1 MTTRARSP
9 RTIGDYVVL
18 RELGRGGMG
27 AVYLAQDPVLDRK
40 VAIKVIAGYRDHPG
54 ARARFLVEARA
65 VARLSHPN
73 VVAVFRAGEHDG
85 EPYLVAE
92 YIDGVALDQV
102 PRPLAPDVLR
112 ELALGLARGLAA
124 AHKEGILHRDVKPGN
139 AIVGKDGT
147 VKLLDFGLAKLDERS
162 GVEPAPVAA
171 PSTTIAD
178 SPTVPGTPTAR
189 TGDPDATRTF
199 TPPANEA
206 TPSAGAA
213 DAGELTQAGSRMGT
227 PRYMPPE
234 AWRGERLTAAS
245 DVFSLGLVLWELIA
259 GRHPLAALE
268 PEALPA
274 AAAHVP
280 SLTTAGVPVRP
291 ALARVI
297 DRAVAADPAA
307 RPADAGALVTALVA
321 AFDGPDEVADDPAA
335 ARANERP
342 SRAVAAMMIAA
353 GGAAVAGVAWVARPR
368 GSSSSGAPDAA
379 VVAVVRDAGVDA
391 TPPTGEARQFP
402 STALTTT
409 GACASEP
416 VFIDAATLAYSL
428 ISRDEVDLYTLV
440 PGATPERLAGVPGA
454 WDWRPKRGRNRGE
467 VLYSTDGPDGSMRIH
482 AVARASGAVR
492 EVLVGYEVGA
502 VGDALF
508 VLTDDDG
515 GKWVHRRTGATDER
529 VVETPGSTDRLA
541 VSDDGK
547 TLALVLAE
555 PGSTPQICLIDVATR
570 GVRCVDDVVPA
581 TAPPSFG
588 LAPLSFGAGGQT
600 LYVGS
605 TLGVYAIDVASATV
619 HARIS
624 GLSAT
629 GGVAV
634 SPDGRVLV
642 YSDCRSYGEI
652 VAVGTDAVAQVLVEG
667 GQVRSPVAMPG
678 GGVAY
683 LSNDPVNGIRLIAL
697 AVDGA
702 ERVLASDH
710 QDLGRPAFSTD
721 GERVAYARGGRGVFV
736 QPLAGGDEVAWTTAA
751 DARTPLWQPD
761 GGLVYARTDGT
772 TWSLWSQASADAAP
786 VRLVDGWRLQDVRG
800 DRLLLH
806 QSPARLAWYSLA
818 TGAVTPI
825 RMGELATK
833 TVLAARALPDGAIA
847 ALVSETSSIVR
858 LDPRTAKITTI
869 YAYGIGQTA
878 QEFTVLGDGRIAVR
892 LEVWLGE
899 LYQLSPKW

>member
-162 GVEPAPVAA
+162 GVEPAATPTAA

-297 DRAVAADPAA
+297 DRAVAADPGA
-307 RPADAGALVTALVA
+307 RPADASALVTALVA
-321 AFDGPDEVADDPAA
+321 AFDGPDEVLDDPAA

-342 SRAVAAMMIAA
+342 SRAVAAMMIVA

-391 TPPTGEARQFP
+391 VAPTVKP
-402 STALTTT
+402 VALTAT

-416 VFIDAATLAYSL
+416 AFVDAATLAYSM
-428 ISRDEVDLYTLV
+428 ITRDAVDIYAVV
-440 PGATPERLAGVPGA
+440 PGGPSMRLAHVEGA
-454 WDWRPKRGRNRGE
+454 WSWRPKRGRHRGE
-467 VLYSTDGPDGSMRIH
+467 VLFSTDGADGRMRIM
-482 AVARASGAVR
+482 AVSRASGGLR
-492 EVLVGYEVGA
+492 EAMVGYEVA
-502 VGDALF
+502 AAGDALF
-508 VLTDDDG
+508 VLTDEDEG
-515 GKWVHRRTGATDER
+515 AWVHQRTGTTDLR
-529 VVETPGSTDRLA
+529 LVETPGSTDRLTA
-541 VSDDGK
+541 SVDGK
-547 TLALVLAE
+547 TLALVVAE
-555 PGSTPQICLIDVATR
+555 RGVTPRLCLIDVATR
-570 GVRCVDDVVPA
+570 AVRCLEDVIPESASPA
-581 TAPPSFG
+581 FSPD
-588 LAPLSFGAGGQT
+588 GAT
-600 LYVGS
+600 LYVGG
-605 TLGVYAIDVASATV
+605 TKDLFAIDVATGRPRVVAADV
-619 HARIS
+619 AP
-624 GLSAT
+624 T

-634 SPDGRVLV
+634 SPDGRALV

-652 VAVGTDAVAQVLVEG
+652 VVVGAGAAPTVLVEG
-667 GQVRSPVAMPG
+667 GRVRSPVAMPDG
-678 GGVAY
+678 GLAF
-683 LSNDPVNGIRLIAL
+683 LANDPVRGIRIVARS
-697 AVDGA
+697 ADGT
-702 ERVLASDH
+702 ERVLATDDR
-710 QDLGRPAFSTD
+710 DLGRPAFSVD
-721 GERVAYARGGRGVFV
+721 GALVAYARGGRGVFV
-736 QPLAGGDEVAWTTAA
+736 RPLAGGDEVTWTTAA

-772 TWSLWSQASADAAP
+772 AWSLWSQATADAAP
-786 VRLVDGWRLQDVRG
+786 VRLVDGWRLQDVHG

-818 TGAVTPI
+818 TGAITPI
-825 RMGELATK
+825 RVGALADQ
-833 TVLAARALPDGAIA
+833 TVLAARALPDGSVA
-847 ALVSETSSIVR
+847 ALMAESASIVR
-858 LDPRTAKITTI
+858 LDARTAKVTVLHR
-869 YAYGIGQTA
+869 YGIGQTA
-878 QEFTVLGDGRIAVR
+878 EGITVLADGRVAVR
-892 LEVWLGE
+892 LELWIGE
-899 LYQLSPKW
+899 LYQLSGSW